1 MSSSFGKPVAAI
13 ALLGIVA
20 AATVAAS
27 RLGWLGGPSQDRT
40 RCLNTEQRFT
50 PDETIEAC
58 TAAIEAADT
67 SSARS
72 VVLQGRG
79 IAYHAKGEQDLAL
92 ADYDEA
98 IRIAPKSATAF
109 TNRGNAYFAKGD
121 LQRAL
126 ADYNE
131 ALALNAKLT
140 AALLAR
146 SELYRRQGEFDRAIA
161 DGNEAIRLDPRAPAA
176 FNDRGLTYLENG
188 AVNLAVAD
196 FDEAIRLNPDR
207 ADSFYDRGYA
217 YLQKGDN
224 NQAIAD
230 FNETIRLA
238 PAFAFAFIYRGN
250 AYRGLGDLAGAV
262 ADFKEA
268 MRLDPK
274 SPEVPWT
281 LGRIDF
287 NAGDY
292 AAAASDLARAVEL
305 KPDQAYFL
313 IWRYLAQA
321 RAGSAD
327 DARAALGSDAG
338 KLDAVKWPYPVVE
351 LYLEQRSAES
361 TLAAP
366 TNADDRCE
374 AQFYIGEWRLL
385 QDDRD
390 AAVEALK
397 ASAETCP
404 KTFIEYEGARAE
416 LKRLGKES

>member
-1 MSSSFGKPVAAI
+1 MFSRFAKPAAAI
-13 ALLGIVA
+13 ALLGVAA

-27 RLGWLGGPSQDRT
+27 RLGWFGGDSQDRT
-40 RCLNTEQRFT
+40 RCLNAEHRFT
-50 PDETIEAC
+50 PDESIAGC

-67 SSARS
+67 ASARS

-79 IAYHAKGEQDLAL
+79 IAYQAKGEQDRAIV
-92 ADYDEA
+92 DYDEA
-98 IRIAPKSATAF
+98 IRIDPKSATAF
-109 TNRGNAYFAKGD
+109 TNRGNAYFGKGD
-121 LQRAL
+121 MQRAL

-131 ALALNAKLT
+131 ALRLNARLIS
-140 AALLAR
+140 ALLAR
-146 SELYRRQGEFDRAIA
+146 SELYRRQGKFDRAIA
-161 DGNEAIRLDPRAPAA
+161 DGDEAIRLDPREPAA

-188 AVNLAVAD
+188 AVNLAIAD

-217 YLQKGDN
+217 YLQKSDY

-230 FNETIRLA
+230 FNETIRLR
-238 PAFAFAFIYRGN
+238 PAFAFAFINRGN
-250 AYRGLGDLAGAV
+250 AYRGLGDLAGAI
-262 ADFKEA
+262 ADFKDA
-268 MRLDPK
+268 VKLDPK
-274 SPEVPWT
+274 NPEVFWT

-292 AAAASDLARAVEL
+292 AAAASDLARAAEL

-321 RAGSAD
+321 RAGST

-338 KLDAVKWPYPVVE
+338 KLDAAKWPYPVVE
-351 LYLEQRSAES
+351 LYLGQRSAEA

-366 TNADDRCE
+366 GNADDRCE

-385 QDDRD
+385 QDDW
-390 AAVEALK
+390 AAAMEALK
-397 ASAETCP
+397 IAADTCP
-404 KTFIEYEGARAE
+404 KTFIEYEGSRAA
-416 LKRLGKES
+416 LKRLEK